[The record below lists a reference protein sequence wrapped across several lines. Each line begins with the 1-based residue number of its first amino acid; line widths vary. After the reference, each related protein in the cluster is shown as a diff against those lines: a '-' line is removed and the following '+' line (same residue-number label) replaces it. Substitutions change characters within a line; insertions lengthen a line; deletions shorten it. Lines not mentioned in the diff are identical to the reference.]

1 MPVTCANTAGFS
13 TTDATLSPENSNP
26 SYFSSE
32 NLTAYSPFSQC
43 GGGKRKRK
51 KRRKKAQTQKA
62 SRGRQTTIAKNM
74 CSCMDMLGS
83 TEDVECTLICKS
95 GSKTKTRTLRFKGS
109 KGSSVMRSLLKR
121 TRKTKKKRKKK
132 KKKKK
137 SKKAKMLRGY
147 LGPADS
153 MALDAV
159 SAVGSEAVRQGQNK
173 LKSYIPEMPKMPEM
187 PKGPRFPK
195 LGLPSDFEPHKLG
208 SAELDVPDGDRGPPD
223 EPSPMAE
230 PPIDDSPFDM
240 EPKISD
246 DYVDVKPPSGEEPS
260 M

>member
-1 MPVTCANTAGFS
+1 MTTFANTAGYS
-13 TTDATLSPENSNP
+13 TTFDALSPENSNP

-32 NLTAYSPFSQC
+32 NMADYRPFSQA

-51 KRRKKAQTQKA
+51 RKRGQTQKA
-62 SRGRQTTIAKNM
+62 SRGRQTVIAKNM

-95 GSKTKTRTLRFKGS
+95 GSKTKTRKLRFKGS
-109 KGSSVMRSLLKR
+109 RGSSVVRSLLKG
-121 TRKTKKKRKKK
+121 TKKRTTKKK
-132 KKKKK
+132 KKKRRKK

-159 SAVGSEAVRQGQNK
+159 SAVGAEAGKQLGDKLSQGVSK
-173 LKSYIPEMPKMPEM
+173 ATSYMPEI

-195 LGLPSDFEPHKLG
+195 FGPPSDFEPHKLG
-208 SAELDVPDGDRGPPD
+208 SAELDVPDGDRGPPG

-230 PPIDDSPFDM
+230 PTDDSPFDM